1 MNPLFRLR
9 WSHRL
14 NPVIWKIPLPSV
26 VRFGCKPVGPFVCH
40 SVRCYRIRLP
50 NGEVPEQIKELTE
63 KLFQGDRRSLSR
75 SITLLE
81 STNPLRR
88 QEGQYI
94 LSQAMNYL
102 HEQEKSSGRYTLRIG
117 LSGPPGAGKSTFIE
131 SLGSRLTGTTPWLT
145 DQEET
150 TTEPDER
157 KKKAKPVPIPTD
169 KHRVAVLA
177 IDPSSYATGG
187 SLLADKTRM
196 FELSRDPNAYIRP
209 TPSGGNLGGVARST
223 NETVLLCEASGYDL
237 VLVETVGVGQSETAV
252 ADMVDLFV
260 LIIPP
265 AGGDEYQGIKRGI
278 VEYADIV
285 LVNKADGDLLAPAH
299 RIAIEYN
306 SALKYQRRRR
316 PNWRPEVMLV
326 SSYMGTGLPA
336 FWNRVLEF
344 KAQHIATNEL
354 QSIRKKQMKVWM
366 WNYIKEGVWDQ
377 FRAHPKI
384 RLELAEIERQ
394 VEAGEMAP
402 GPAAEQLVQLF
413 SQTP

>member
-1 MNPLFRLR
+1 MNPLFGLQ
-9 WSHRL
+9 WSQTL
-14 NPVIWKIPLPSV
+14 SPVIWKLPLFPSI
-26 VRFGCKPVGPFVCH
+26 RFGCRSPGAFVRH
-40 SVRCYRIRLP
+40 SVRCYRSYLP
-50 NGEVPEQIKELTE
+50 DNEVPEQIKEMTE

-88 QEGQYI
+88 REGQYI

-102 HEQEKSSGRYTLRIG
+102 HEQEESSGRYTLRIG

-131 SLGSRLTGTTPWLT
+131 SLGCRLTGTTPWLK
-145 DQEET
+145 DPEET
-150 TTEPDER
+150 TTEPDEG

-177 IDPSSYATGG
+177 VDPSSYATGG

-223 NETVLLCEASGYDL
+223 NETVLLCEACGYDL

-285 LVNKADGDLLAPAH
+285 VVNKADGDLLAPAH

-316 PNWRPEVMLV
+316 PNWRPEVILV

-354 QSIRKKQMKVWM
+354 QSIRKEQMKVWM

-377 FRAHPKI
+377 FRAHPKV
-384 RLELAEIERQ
+384 RLELAQVERQ
-394 VEAGEMAP
+394 VEAGELAP
-402 GPAAEQLVQLF
+402 GPAAEQLIQLF
-413 SQTP
+413 SQTS